1 MKRRWPTRNKW
12 LKAGVVLLLVA
23 LSASLAIR
31 IAAQDIDT
39 AKLYQNYPNPFS
51 QVTVIKYYIPESGT
65 VKLTVQNML
74 GAELAEIESGKK
86 EKGEN
91 SVRFEG
97 SNYPS
102 GQYSYTLTFRSEVS
116 ETQTKITKKM
126 YLVR

>member
-1 MKRRWPTRNKW
+1 MSARSKW

-23 LSASLAIR
+23 LSASLALR
-31 IAAQDIDT
+31 IGAQETDT

-51 QVTVIKYYIPESGT
+51 EVTVIKYYVPASGQ

-74 GAELAEIESGKK
+74 GSELEEIENGKR
-86 EKGEN
+86 EKGEY

-102 GQYSYTLTFRSEVS
+102 GQYTYTMIYRSDEN
-116 ETQTKITKKM
+116 EAQTKLTKKM

>member
-1 MKRRWPTRNKW
+1 MSARSKW
-12 LKAGVVLLLVA
+12 LKAGVILLLIA
-23 LSASLAIR
+23 LSASVAFR
-31 IAAQDIDT
+31 IWAQESDG

-51 QVTVIKYYIPESGT
+51 EVTVIKYYVPASGQ

-74 GAELAEIESGKK
+74 GSELAEIESGKR
-86 EKGEN
+86 EKGEY

-102 GQYSYTLTFRSEVS
+102 GQYTYTMTYRSDEN
-116 ETQTKITKKM
+116 EAQTKLTKKM

>member
-1 MKRRWPTRNKW
+1 MSARSKW
-12 LKAGVVLLLVA
+12 LKAGVILLLIA
-23 LSASLAIR
+23 LSASVAFR
-31 IAAQDIDT
+31 IGAQESDG

-51 QVTVIKYYIPESGT
+51 EVTVIKYYVPASGQ

-74 GAELAEIESGKK
+74 GSELAEIESGKR
-86 EKGEN
+86 EKGEY

-102 GQYSYTLTFRSEVS
+102 GQYTYTMTYRSDEN
-116 ETQTKITKKM
+116 EAQTKLTKKM